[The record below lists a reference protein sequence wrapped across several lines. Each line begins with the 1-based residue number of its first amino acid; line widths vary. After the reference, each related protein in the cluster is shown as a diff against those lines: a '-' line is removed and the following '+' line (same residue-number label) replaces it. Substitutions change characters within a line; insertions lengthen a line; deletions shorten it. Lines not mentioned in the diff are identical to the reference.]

1 MKRAPARLA
10 RLVADAAAVTAA
22 AAAAMAA
29 VVAAMAAAVAVAVMA
44 AAVEATAAA
53 GAAVDV
59 ATAAV
64 ANGAADRPRVCAQS
78 SGFLQA
84 GPLVPWVNLRIF
96 TNLRAGSLLAGAAT
110 APFR

>member
-1 MKRAPARLA
+1 
-10 RLVADAAAVTAA
+10 VVDAAAAMAA
-22 AAAAMAA
+22 AVAAMAA
-29 VVAAMAAAVAVAVMA
+29 VVAAMA

-64 ANGAADRPRVCAQS
+64 ASGAADRPRVCAQS

-84 GPLVPWVNLRIF
+84 GRLVPPVNSRIF
-96 TNLRAGSLLAGAAT
+96 TDLRAGSLLAGSAT
-110 APFR
+110 PPFR